1 MTAILYSLHTYPV
14 KSCGALQHDSVH
26 IGPAGLWRD
35 RHWIIVSA
43 QGQMLTQRTYP
54 QMARIQPS
62 FAGQDLVLHIPGEDS
77 VIIPWESSAR
87 THGTPAHPV
96 TVWSSQTLG
105 ADEGDEAAHA
115 LSRFMQMECRLLR
128 VHARAE
134 RYADTQR
141 VASWRT
147 QHKTLA
153 PDMAPHHPV
162 GFADGFPFLVTFEAS
177 LNELNDTIQHTG
189 HPAVPMDR
197 FRPNL
202 VVQGTEP
209 FEEDFMAGLQ
219 IGGVTLAFVKP
230 CTRCNLPNVDQ
241 RTGETGPE
249 PGRTLHAMRLF
260 TEGTLFGCNAVAT
273 GMDQNAILH
282 TGSQVQVLYA

>member
-1 MTAILYSLHTYPV
+1 
-14 KSCGALQHDSVH
+14 
-26 IGPAGLWRD
+26 
-35 RHWIIVSA
+35 
-43 QGQMLTQRTYP
+43 MLTQRAYP

-62 FAGQDLVLHIPGEDS
+62 FVEQDLVLHIPGEDP
-77 VIIPWESSAR
+77 VIIPWEGSAR
-87 THGTPAHPV
+87 TPGTPANPV

-115 LSRFMQMECRLLR
+115 LSRFMRMECRLLR
-128 VHARAE
+128 VHAAAK
-134 RYADTQR
+134 RYADTER
-141 VASWRT
+141 VASWLT

-153 PDMAPHHPV
+153 PDMVPHHPV

-177 LNELNDTIQHTG
+177 LNELNDTIKRNG
-189 HPAVPMDR
+189 HPGVPMNR

-219 IGGVTLAFVKP
+219 IDDITLAFVKP

-241 RTGETGPE
+241 LTGDTGPE
-249 PGRTLHAMRLF
+249 PGRTLQATRLF

-273 GMDQNAILH
+273 GIDQNSILR
-282 TGSQVQVLYA
+282 TGSHVQVLYA